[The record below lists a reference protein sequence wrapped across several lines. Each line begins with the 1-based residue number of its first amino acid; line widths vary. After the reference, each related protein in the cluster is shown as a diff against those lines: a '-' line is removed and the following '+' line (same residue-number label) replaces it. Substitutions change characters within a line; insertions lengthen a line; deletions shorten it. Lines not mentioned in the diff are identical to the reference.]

1 LIANSKK
8 SVKGWRR
15 KLSRVVLI
23 TGASRGIG
31 KACAE
36 RLVAEGDNVYGTS
49 RHPEA
54 ENGDRNLHMLAMDVN
69 RDESVNAAVNKILAV
84 ERRIDVVINNAGF
97 GIAGSVEDTSVE
109 EGKSLFETNFFG
121 VLRVC
126 RAVLPTMRNM
136 GRGTILNISSLGGR
150 IGLPYQGLYSATK
163 FAIEGL
169 SEALRMELRQ
179 FGIDVTL
186 VEPGDVCTDFTDSR
200 LYTTGS
206 VGSSPYHRSMERT
219 MTVVERD
226 ERGGSSPGQIAD
238 LVMRILAKPSPKV
251 RYSAGGLSQRAA
263 AVLKQITPSRFFE
276 RAIMRYY
283 RVV

>member
-1 LIANSKK
+1 
-8 SVKGWRR
+8 
-15 KLSRVVLI
+15 LSRVVLI

-136 GRGTILNISSLGGR
+136 GRGTIINISSLGGR

-186 VEPGDVCTDFTDSR
+186 VEPGDVCTVRHITEAW
-200 LYTTGS
+200 S
-206 VGSSPYHRSMERT
+206 VR
-219 MTVVERD
+219 
-226 ERGGSSPGQIAD
+226 
-238 LVMRILAKPSPKV
+238 
-251 RYSAGGLSQRAA
+251 
-263 AVLKQITPSRFFE
+263 
-276 RAIMRYY
+276 
-283 RVV
+283 